1 MKLPDENMNLALPTL
16 IRAPRLREAP
26 ADRIILPKPVLA
38 GTAPL
43 EECLSKRRS
52 TRDYSEAPLT
62 VAQVSQL
69 LWAAQGITDPGGLR
83 TAPSAGA
90 VYPLRTYVIAG
101 NVENVP
107 AGFYRYD
114 ADLHGLLMLSKG
126 DKRRRMAKAAADQD
140 CMAQCGIAVVL
151 TAWMRRAVR
160 EFGEAAHRLAAMEA
174 GHAGQNFCLQ
184 ATALRVGAIGLGK
197 FDSVAVKMLLRLPD
211 DEEPLYLLLAG
222 RV

>member
-1 MKLPDENMNLALPTL
+1 MKLPDENLVVVPPTL
-16 IRAPRLREAP
+16 MRASRVRETP
-26 ADRIILPKPVLA
+26 TDRVVLPKPDLA
-38 GTAPL
+38 GAAPL
-43 EECLSKRRS
+43 EECLRKRRS
-52 TRDYSEAPLT
+52 TRDYSPEPLT
-62 VAQVSQL
+62 LPQVSQL

-90 VYPLRTYVIAG
+90 VYPLRTYVVAG
-101 NVENVP
+101 NAEGVP

-114 ADLHGLLMLSKG
+114 ADLHTLLQLSKG

-140 CMAQCGIAVVL
+140 CMAHCGIALVL

-174 GHAGQNFCLQ
+174 GHIGQNFCLQ
-184 ATALRVGAIGLGK
+184 ATALGVGAIGLGK
-197 FDSVAVKMLLRLPD
+197 FDPVAVKMLLRLPD